1 MTLYKFSLSDKED
14 QELIIDKKGV
24 FLATREDDGI
34 MFDLY
39 QLDYFY
45 VEFLYYTNGY
55 GNMVVRCFTSTE
67 ELASYTDILDFSQ
80 LI

>member
-14 QELIIDKKGV
+14 QELIIDNKGV

-45 VEFLYYTNGY
+45 VEFIYYTNGY